1 MKKLLLLTTAGILA
15 AGSVQPGFAAS
26 RANRADPPQATE
38 LMDSVR
44 RDYYRDYYSIYG
56 DHPGF
61 NTYARGTA
69 PTFQAAPVQAYPSHN
84 LPYPDRPWGAPD
96 RD

>member
-15 AGSVQPGFAAS
+15 AGSVQPGFAAQ
-26 RANRADPPQATE
+26 RAHRADPPQATE

-44 RDYYRDYYSIYG
+44 RDYYSVYG
-56 DHPGF
+56 NAGP
-61 NTYARGTA
+61 NAYARGET
-69 PTFQAAPVQAYPSHN
+69 PTFRAAPVQAYPSGN

-96 RD
+96 RY

>member
-1 MKKLLLLTTAGILA
+1 MKKLLLLGTVAILA
-15 AGSVQPGFAAS
+15 AGSVQAGFAAP
-26 RANRADPPQATE
+26 RASAPQGTE

-44 RDYYRDYYSIYG
+44 RDYYSVYG
-56 DHPGF
+56 NPGL

-69 PTFQAAPVQAYPSHN
+69 PTFQAAPVQTYPSHN

>member
-15 AGSVQPGFAAS
+15 AGSVQPGFAAQ
-26 RANRADPPQATE
+26 RADRVAQPQATE

-44 RDYYRDYYSIYG
+44 RDYYSVYG
-56 DHPGF
+56 NPGL
-61 NTYARGTA
+61 NSYARGTT